1 MARTH
6 EYVNS
11 SGRGMLVSSISPVY
25 STVPNFDVQPTFSSD
40 VQSIHSDNATFAT
53 SFITIAAASSHTI
66 GTCSIYTLLTN
77 SAVPGHPLSTVNFP
91 CFCRLSIP
99 TTPKH
104 SVLTYRSYQGI
115 RL

>member
-11 SGRGMLVSSISPVY
+11 CGRGMLVSSISSVY

-40 VQSIHSDNATFAT
+40 VQSIHPANATVAT
-53 SFITIAAASSHTI
+53 SFITIAAASPYTI
-66 GTCSIYTLLTN
+66 GTRSIYTLLTN
-77 SAVPGHPLSTVNFP
+77 SAVPGHSLSTVNFP

-99 TTPKH
+99 TTPQH
-104 SVLTYRSYQGI
+104 SNLTYRFYTGI
-115 RL
+115 RI

>member
-1 MARTH
+1 MARPYEH
-6 EYVNS
+6 INP
-11 SGRGMLVSSISPVY
+11 SGRGMLVSPISSVD
-25 STVPNFDVQPTFSSD
+25 STIPNIDVQPTFPSD

-66 GTCSIYTLLTN
+66 GTRSIYTLLTN

-99 TTPKH
+99 TTPQH
-104 SVLTYRSYQGI
+104 SNLTYRFYTGI
-115 RL
+115 RI